1 MERIGIDLSRDA
13 MEDKE
18 QSIAEIISWSIGVIT
33 RWRWSI
39 MLTTVI
45 IPLLTVG
52 VVLRMQD
59 EYTSDATLIVV
70 RQQVSQR
77 YVDPTNTTSVSEALQ
92 SMTREILSRSRLL
105 GIIDAFGLYP
115 DERMKLKE
123 DKLTEHMREMIAV
136 TPFDRPR
143 GPGSG
148 TDVTAFMV
156 SFTAENP
163 RLAQEVASR
172 LTSLF
177 IEENLKSQGSQATMT
192 AKFLTEQLEEAKKKL
207 DVAEGRLR
215 DFKLK
220 NLGELP
226 QQEQANLGTLTDLR
240 IQLQSNLSN
249 RSRAQQQRIALESVL
264 SGNIARLSS
273 DRTQLLTRFTPK
285 HPEVVKID
293 GQIERLQDLLTELQS
308 GKAGI
313 VKPQTGQAPTDPIV
327 AQLKGQVEAN
337 LTDTENLTRDEQR
350 LRLEISQYQNRLR
363 LTPVR
368 EQQLTGV
375 LRDYELNKQDYEEL
389 LSKQLKAQLTAN
401 LEEQQAGQHFR
412 LVDPPSLPSVPSGPK
427 RLQISLGALGGGLA
441 LGVVLAFLLD
451 MRSKSFH
458 TEKEVK
464 RAFDA
469 PLVVGVPQA
478 WTEEEL
484 RKRKVRR
491 AFEWVLAS
499 LMFAVV
505 AAAEVYIAVRS
516 GLL

>member
-1 MERIGIDLSRDA
+1 
-13 MEDKE
+13 
-18 QSIAEIISWSIGVIT
+18 
-33 RWRWSI
+33 
-39 MLTTVI
+39 MLF
-45 IPLLTVG
+45 
-52 VVLRMQD
+52 
-59 EYTSDATLIVV
+59 
-70 RQQVSQR
+70 
-77 YVDPTNTTSVSEALQ
+77 
-92 SMTREILSRSRLL
+92 RS
-105 GIIDAFGLYP
+105 
-115 DERMKLKE
+115 
-123 DKLTEHMREMIAV
+123 
-136 TPFDRPR
+136 
-143 GPGSG
+143 
-148 TDVTAFMV
+148 
-156 SFTAENP
+156 
-163 RLAQEVASR
+163 
-172 LTSLF
+172 
-177 IEENLKSQGSQATMT
+177 
-192 AKFLTEQLEEAKKKL
+192 
-207 DVAEGRLR
+207 
-215 DFKLK
+215 
-220 NLGELP
+220 
-226 QQEQANLGTLTDLR
+226 
-240 IQLQSNLSN
+240 
-249 RSRAQQQRIALESVL
+249 
-264 SGNIARLSS
+264 
-273 DRTQLLTRFTPK
+273 QLLTRLTPK

-375 LRDYELNKQDYEEL
+375 LRDYELKKQGYEDL

-427 RLQISLGALGGGLA
+427 RLQISVGALGAGLA
-441 LGVVLAFLLD
+441 LGMVLAFLLD
-451 MRSKSFH
+451 LRVKSFH

-469 PLVVGVPQA
+469 PLVVGVPLV
-478 WTEEEL
+478 WTEDEL

-505 AAAEVYIAVRS
+505 AAAEVYVAVRS

>member
-1 MERIGIDLSRDA
+1 MA
-13 MEDKE
+13 E
-18 QSIAEIISWSIGVIT
+18 QEPGLLEKLPVLLGALARR
-33 RWRWSI
+33 RW
-39 MLTTVI
+39 VI
-45 IPLLTVG
+45 IGCAFVVPLIAVG
-52 VVLRMQD
+52 VVFQLPD
-59 EYTSDATLIVV
+59 EYTSDATLVVV
-70 RQQVSQR
+70 RQQVSQL
-77 YVDPTNTTSVSEALQ
+77 YVDPTNTIPVSEALR
-92 SMTREILSRSRLL
+92 SMTREILSRTHLL

-115 DERMKLKE
+115 EEKLKLKP
-123 DKLTEHMREMIAV
+123 DKLAEHMRKEISV
-136 TPFDRPR
+136 EPLDQPR
-143 GPGSG
+143 GPSSR

-156 SFTAENP
+156 SYTAENP
-163 RLAQEVASR
+163 RLAQEVTSR

-177 IEENLKSQGSQATMT
+177 IEENLKSQGSQATTT

-207 DVAEGRLR
+207 DEAEGRLR

-226 QQEQANLGTLTDLR
+226 QQEQSNLGTLTDLR
-240 IQLQSNLSN
+240 IQLQNNQSN
-249 RSRAQQQRIALESVL
+249 RSRAQQQKIGLESVL

-273 DRTQLLTRFTPK
+273 DRTQLLTRLTPK

-293 GQIERLQDLLTELQS
+293 GQLERLQDLLTELQN

-375 LRDYELNKQDYEEL
+375 LRDYELNKQDYEDL

-441 LGVVLAFLLD
+441 LGVALAFLLD

-469 PLVVGVPQA
+469 PLVVGVPLV
-478 WTEEEL
+478 WTEGEL

-505 AAAEVYIAVRS
+505 AAAEVYVAVRS

>member
-1 MERIGIDLSRDA
+1 
-13 MEDKE
+13 
-18 QSIAEIISWSIGVIT
+18 
-33 RWRWSI
+33 
-39 MLTTVI
+39 
-45 IPLLTVG
+45 
-52 VVLRMQD
+52 
-59 EYTSDATLIVV
+59 
-70 RQQVSQR
+70 
-77 YVDPTNTTSVSEALQ
+77 VDPTNTTSVSEALQ

-115 DERMKLKE
+115 EERMKLKE
-123 DKLTEHMREMIAV
+123 DKLTEHMREMITV

-143 GPGSG
+143 GASSG

-156 SFTAENP
+156 SYTAENP

-177 IEENLKSQGSQATMT
+177 IEENIRTQGSQATTT
-192 AKFLTEQLEEAKKKL
+192 AKFLTAQLEEAKKKL
-207 DVAEGRLR
+207 DEAEVRLR

-226 QQEQANLGTLTDLR
+226 QQEQSNLGTLTDLR

-249 RSRAQQQRIALESVL
+249 RSRAQQQRIGLESVL
-264 SGNIARLSS
+264 SGNIARLNS
-273 DRTQLLTRFTPK
+273 DRSALLARFTPK

-293 GQIERLQDLLTELQS
+293 GQIEGLQDLLTELQN
-308 GKAGI
+308 GKTGI
-313 VKPQTGQAPTDPIV
+313 VKPQQGEVPTDAIV
-327 AQLKGQVEAN
+327 AQLRGQVEAN

-368 EQQLTGV
+368 EQELTGV
-375 LRDYELNKQDYEEL
+375 LRDYELNKQDYENL
-389 LSKQLKAQLTAN
+389 LSKQLNAQLTAN

-427 RLQISLGALGGGLA
+427 RAQISLGALAGGLV
-441 LGVVLAFLLD
+441 LGVVLAFLMDL
-451 MRSKSFH
+451 RTKPFH

-464 RAFDA
+464 RRFDA
-469 PLVVGVPQA
+469 PLVVGVPLVRTPA
-478 WTEEEL
+478 EL
-484 RKRKVRR
+484 RKRRVRR
-491 AFEWVLAS
+491 VVEWVAVS

-505 AAAEVYIAVRS
+505 VAAEVYVVLRS

>member
-1 MERIGIDLSRDA
+1 MAEQESDLLGKLPVLFGALVRRRWLIIGCAFLVPL
-13 MEDKE
+13 
-18 QSIAEIISWSIGVIT
+18 IA
-33 RWRWSI
+33 
-39 MLTTVI
+39 
-45 IPLLTVG
+45 VG
-52 VVLRMQD
+52 IVFQLPD

-77 YVDPTNTTSVSEALQ
+77 YVDPTNTVSASEALKG
-92 SMTREILSRSRLL
+92 MTREILSRTRLL

-115 DERMKLKE
+115 KQKAKLKP
-123 DKLTEHMREMIAV
+123 DKLAEHMRSSISV
-136 TPFDRPR
+136 TPLDPSRER
-143 GPGSG
+143 GV
-148 TDVTAFMV
+148 DLTAFMI
-156 SFTAENP
+156 SYSAENP
-163 RLAQEVASR
+163 RLAQEVTSR

-177 IEENLKSQGSQATMT
+177 IEENLKEQGNQATIT

-207 DVAEGRLR
+207 DEAEGRLR

-226 QQEQANLGTLTDLR
+226 QQEQSNLGTLTDLR
-240 IQLQSNLSN
+240 IQLQNNQSN
-249 RSRAQQQRIALESVL
+249 RSRAQQQRIGLESVL
-264 SGNIARLSS
+264 SGNIARLNS
-273 DRTQLLTRFTPK
+273 DRTQLLTRLTPK

-293 GQIERLQDLLTELQS
+293 GQIERLQDLLTELQN

-313 VKPQTGQAPTDPIV
+313 VKPQTGQAPADPIV

-375 LRDYELNKQDYEEL
+375 LRDYELNKQDYEDL

-427 RLQISLGALGGGLA
+427 RLQISLGALGAGLA

-469 PLVVGVPQA
+469 PLVVAVPLV
-478 WTEEEL
+478 WTEDEL

-505 AAAEVYIAVRS
+505 AAAEVYVAVRS